1 VRYTCVT
8 TAAMLTLLTCSECA
22 AGPELRRRLHAAL
35 RQLGVKPIFSIVDV
49 AALPLTD
56 PRVAYPA
63 PTLLWRDRDLFGV
76 PEPPAPYPP
85 PT

>member
-1 VRYTCVT
+1 
-8 TAAMLTLLTCSECA
+8 
-22 AGPELRRRLHAAL
+22 L

-49 AALPLTD
+49 ASLPLTD